1 MSLSSGVV
9 AVPGEKMGSRVAAS
23 LTAAINC
30 PNTIARN
37 EDDYAEIAVAFG
49 RCALSSGQGRSRVVM
64 VLATDCQSRRVR
76 SNSGALRRAKAC
88 VRKGKIDAPLF
99 DTGLWVSDQERAL
112 RMASGA

>member
-49 RCALSSGQGRSRVVM
+49 RCALSSG
-64 VLATDCQSRRVR
+64 
-76 SNSGALRRAKAC
+76 
-88 VRKGKIDAPLF
+88 
-99 DTGLWVSDQERAL
+99 
-112 RMASGA
+112 